1 MFRRRTPRRAW
12 PGRAVVWAAV
22 LAAIFP
28 VLAVAAPV
36 SASAAGVRPAAAVGG
51 AVSRASARAGGTADS
66 TATAPAPTTG
76 AAPVRRACPTPKP
89 GYAACDALIRTDA
102 AGHQGMLAAGVTPLG
117 YGPADLQ
124 SAYALPSA
132 TAGKGATVAI
142 VDAYDDPT
150 AESDLAAYRS
160 QYGLPPCTTANGCF
174 RKVNQDG
181 GSEPPTRD
189 AGWAEEISLDLDMVS
204 AACPNCHILLVEADD
219 DSVQNLGIAENEAV
233 ALGAKYVSNSYGTSP
248 LDDVPT
254 AELQQWDTAYYDHPG
269 VVITAA
275 TGDDGWNGYQSTE
288 FPASSPHVVAV
299 GGTTLTRDPSSPRG
313 WSESVWEDTGG
324 GSGCSGLP
332 QPSWQTLPGPT
343 GRADCGRVVADVSAD
358 ADPDTGVAVYDTYGG
373 VEGWTVIGGTS
384 AATPL
389 IAAVYALA
397 GTPVGGTYPASYLYA
412 NPSALNGVSTGNN
425 WSSGDLGNCITVSS
439 NGQAFWPAY
448 MCNGEPGYN
457 APSGLGTPE
466 GVAAFQAGPL
476 GEVTGTVRDTAGRPL
491 AGITVSIG
499 SGTAITDAHGRYA
512 TTALDGSYSA
522 TAAEFGYA
530 SQSVSVTV
538 ASGAT
543 ATADFT
549 LSKDPTA
556 TVSGTVTDASG
567 HGWPLYAQV
576 QVPGTPVSTYTN
588 PVTGRYQVT
597 LPVTGAAY
605 TLDASA
611 VYPGYQAGTASVT
624 PATAG
629 ASQDFGLT
637 VDPMSNCAAPG
648 YQPVYNGYRQTFST
662 GTTPAGWT
670 LSNFAGD
677 GGVGWVFDNPQH
689 LRNDTGGSGGFAYV
703 TGIQDYLGATMTTQP
718 LDLSGDQDP
727 VLQFDTNVWGEGDV
741 WVSPNGGQSWT
752 TVFSSASSDY
762 PTGPVPTTETIPLPA
777 SAAGQPDVLVRF
789 LFSGDYQ
796 EVDNIFVGELSCA
809 PTAGGLVV
817 GQVRD
822 RNTGQ
827 PVDGAQVSVGGAA
840 ATTVPAPDDPAVGGG
855 LYWLFSGAGT
865 QALAASAPFG
875 YSPAAA
881 DVTVTGGA
889 VTRADLT
896 LAAPRLALSPGRV
909 AGAAA
914 TGSGAA
920 TEHLTVANTG
930 SAPTTVTLDAQQGP
944 FTVAGQPTDTAAG
957 TAAETARAAAG
968 PPLRT
973 VAGHFGPGL
982 PGKPDG
988 PAVQPAAVPSAA
1000 GLAQPGGGDTSWV
1013 PVAHFPEDV
1022 YDDAAAE
1029 DPATGQV
1036 YVVGGVNTLG
1046 VYLASA
1052 EAWMFSPASGTW
1064 TQLPDMASQRE
1075 APAAAFIGGKLYVTG
1090 GADPSDVVNQ
1100 TALEIY
1106 DPRTG
1111 QWSAGAPVPHA
1122 YYGSAT
1128 AVLDGKMYV
1137 IGGCDINSQCRYR
1150 NVQVY
1155 DPATNTWAQ
1164 AAPYPR
1170 PISFGAC
1177 GGIGGKLYC
1186 AGGYDN
1192 NLGHGTAAA
1201 YVYNPQANAWS
1212 PIASMPIDL
1221 WGGAY
1226 AAANGQLLVSG
1237 GVTSGPII
1245 SGFGEEVTNQGFTYN
1260 PATSAWTPLPNAA
1273 DTVYRGGSACGLY
1286 QVGGIAG
1293 TYESVYAAPAD
1304 TAQQLPGYGG
1314 CDGGAGVP
1322 WLSLSHSQLTLA
1334 PGQRATVTV
1343 TLNAADPSVS
1353 QPGTYTATLT
1363 AEASTPYLS
1372 PVANVALAASPPR
1385 TWGELS
1391 GTVEGKACDGST
1403 AALAGVAVQIDSA
1416 AGSWTLTTDTS
1427 GQYAIWLDAGDSPLT
1442 LIATDPDYLAQAVT
1456 ASLTARKTTTVN
1468 LTLSQAGC

>member
-1 MFRRRTPRRAW
+1 MFRRRMPRLAW
-12 PGRAVVWAAV
+12 PGRAVVCAAMLV
-22 LAAIFP
+22 LLLP
-28 VLAVAAPV
+28 VLAVAAPAGALA
-36 SASAAGVRPAAAVGG
+36 ASVRPAAAASGT
-51 AVSRASARAGGTADS
+51 VSRASAAGGNTAGGTA
-66 TATAPAPTTG
+66 AAPAAAVG
-76 AAPVRRACPTPKP
+76 AAPVRHACPAPKP
-89 GYAACDALIRTDA
+89 GYAACDALVRTDA
-102 AGHQGMLAAGVTPLG
+102 AGHQGMLAAGVTPQG

-160 QYGLPPCTTANGCF
+160 QYGLPACTTADGCF

-181 GSEPPTRD
+181 GSEPPARD

-219 DSVQNLGIAENEAV
+219 SSVQNLGIAENEAV
-233 ALGAKYVSNSYGTSP
+233 ALGAKYVSNSYGTNPGAST
-248 LDDVPT
+248 LT

-343 GRADCGRVVADVSAD
+343 GLADCGRVVADVSAD

-373 VEGWTVIGGTS
+373 AEGWGVLGGTS
-384 AATPL
+384 AASPL

-397 GTPVGGTYPASYLYA
+397 GAPVGGTYPASYLYA
-412 NPSALNGVSTGNN
+412 NPSALNNVTTGNN
-425 WSSGDLGNCITVSS
+425 WSSGDLGDCTTVSS
-439 NGQAFWPAY
+439 NGQALWPAY

-466 GVAAFQAGPL
+466 GVAAFQAGPH
-476 GEVTGTVRDTAGRPL
+476 GEVTGTVRDSHGRPVAGVTVNIGSASTVTDAAGRY
-491 AGITVSIG
+491 
-499 SGTAITDAHGRYA
+499 D
-512 TTALDGSYSA
+512 TTALDGSYTA
-522 TAAEFGYA
+522 TAAEFGYVG
-530 SQSVSVTV
+530 QSVSVTV

-605 TLDASA
+605 TLNASA
-611 VYPGYQAGTASVT
+611 VYPGYQAGAASVT
-624 PATAG
+624 PTTAG
-629 ASQDFGLT
+629 ASQNIGLT
-637 VDPMSNCAAPG
+637 VDPLSCTAPG
-648 YQPVYNGYRQTFST
+648 YQPVYNGYRQTFDT

-670 LSNFAGD
+670 LDNAPD
-677 GGVGWVFDNPQH
+677 GGWVFDNPEH
-689 LRNDTGGSGGFAYV
+689 LPNDTGGSGGFAFV
-703 TGIQDYLGATMTTQP
+703 GGIHDGFSADMTTQP
-718 LDLSGDQDP
+718 IDLSGDQDP
-727 VLQFDTNVWGEGDV
+727 VLQFDAYWSLGAVDI
-741 WVSPNGGQSWT
+741 WVSADGGGGLAWSSEDT
-752 TVFSSASSDY
+752 TV
-762 PTGPVPTTETIPLPA
+762 PIPGPVTETIPLPA
-777 SAAGQPDVLVRF
+777 SVAGKPDVQVEIQFEEGNYMEL
-789 LFSGDYQ
+789 
-796 EVDNIFVGELSCA
+796 DNFFVGELGCA

-827 PVDGAQVSVGGAA
+827 PVDGAQVSAGGPGDTT
-840 ATTVPAPDDPAVGGG
+840 TTVPAPDDPAVGGG
-855 LYWLFSGAGT
+855 LYWLFSPAGS
-865 QALAASAPFG
+865 QALTASAPFG

-881 DVTVTGGA
+881 NVTVTGGA

-909 AGAAA
+909 TGTAAM
-914 TGSGAA
+914 GSGAA

-930 SAPTTVTLDAQQGP
+930 SAPATVTLDAQQGP

-957 TAAETARAAAG
+957 TAAETARAAGG

-982 PGKPDG
+982 PGKPAG
-988 PAVQPAAVPSAA
+988 PAVQPAAMPSAA
-1000 GLAQPGGGDTSWV
+1000 GPAQPGGGDTSWV

-1036 YVVGGVNTLG
+1036 YVVGGVVNDTLSPG
-1046 VYLASA
+1046 AST
-1052 EAWMFSPASGTW
+1052 EAWVFTPASGTW
-1064 TQLPDMASQRE
+1064 SQLPDMASQRE
-1075 APAAAFIGGKLYVTG
+1075 APAAAFINGKLYVTG
-1090 GADPSDVVNQ
+1090 GYDFSDIANQ
-1100 TALEIY
+1100 AALEIY

-1111 QWSAGAPVPHA
+1111 QWSAGAPIPHA
-1122 YYGSAT
+1122 YYGSVT

-1137 IGGCDINSQCRYR
+1137 IGGCNTTGQCPYR

-1155 DPATNTWAQ
+1155 DPATNAWVQ
-1164 AAPYPR
+1164 AAAYPR
-1170 PISFGAC
+1170 TIAFGSC

-1186 AGGYDN
+1186 AGGYDQD
-1192 NLGHGTAAA
+1192 LGYGTAAA
-1201 YVYNPQANAWS
+1201 YVYNPQANAWN

-1237 GVTSGPII
+1237 GVSGGAFA
-1245 SGFGEEVTNQGFTYN
+1245 SLAEELTNQGFAYN
-1260 PATSAWTPLPNAA
+1260 PATGAWTPLPNAA
-1273 DTVYRGGSACGLY
+1273 DTVYRGGSACGAY
-1286 QVGGIAG
+1286 QVGGLAG
-1293 TYESVYAAPAD
+1293 PYGGSPLTLTD

-1322 WLSLSHSQLTLA
+1322 WLSLSKSQLTLV

-1343 TLNAADPSVS
+1343 TLNAADPSIS
-1353 QPGTYTATLT
+1353 QPGTYAATLLADAT
-1363 AEASTPYLS
+1363 TPYL
-1372 PVANVALAASPPR
+1372 PPAAGVALTASPPR
-1385 TWGELS
+1385 TWGELA
-1391 GTVEGKACDGST
+1391 GTVEGKACDGSS
-1403 AALAGVAVQIDSA
+1403 APLAGVTVQVDSA

-1427 GQYAIWLDAGDSPLT
+1427 GRYAIWLDAGDSPLT
-1442 LIATDPDYLAQAVT
+1442 LIATDPDYLAQADTVG
-1456 ASLTARKTTTVN
+1456 LTARTATTVN
-1468 LTLSQAGC
+1468 LTLSRAGC

>member
-1 MFRRRTPRRAW
+1 MFGRRMLRRAG
-12 PGRAVVWAAV
+12 PGRAVVCAAV
-22 LAAIFP
+22 LAVVLP
-28 VLAVAAPV
+28 VLAVAAPI
-36 SASAAGVRPAAAVGG
+36 SASATSVRPAAAADG
-51 AVSRASARAGGTADS
+51 AVSRAPSATAGGA
-66 TATAPAPTTG
+66 AAAQAPVAG
-76 AAPVRRACPTPKP
+76 AAPVRHACSAPKP

-102 AGHQGMLAAGVTPLG
+102 AGHQGMLAAGVTPQG

-150 AESDLAAYRS
+150 AESDLATYRS
-160 QYGLPPCTTANGCF
+160 QYGLPACTTADGCF

-181 GSEPPTRD
+181 GSEPPARD
-189 AGWAEEISLDLDMVS
+189 AGWSEEISLDLDMVS
-204 AACPNCHILLVEADD
+204 AACPNCRILLVEADD
-219 DSVQNLGIAENEAV
+219 SSVQNLGIAENEAV

-248 LDDVPT
+248 TDDVPM
-254 AELQQWDTAYYDHPG
+254 AELQQWDTEYYDHPG
-269 VVITAA
+269 VAIVAA
-275 TGDDGWNGYQSTE
+275 SGDDGWNGYQSTE

-313 WSESVWEDTGG
+313 WSESVWADTGG

-332 QPSWQTLPGPT
+332 QPSWQTLT
-343 GRADCGRVVADVSAD
+343 GRPYCGRVVADVSAD
-358 ADPDTGVAVYDTYGG
+358 ADPDTGMAVYDTYGG

-397 GTPVGGTYPASYLYA
+397 GAPVGGTYPASYLYA
-412 NPSALNGVSTGNN
+412 NPSALNNVTTGNN
-425 WSSGDLGNCITVSS
+425 WSSGDLGNCTTVSS
-439 NGQAFWPAY
+439 NGQALWPAF

-466 GVAAFQAGPL
+466 GVAAFQAGPH

-549 LSKDPTA
+549 LSKYPTA
-556 TVSGTVTDASG
+556 TISGTVTDASG

-637 VDPMSNCAAPG
+637 IDPMSNCVAPG
-648 YQPVYNGYRQTFST
+648 YQPVYNGYRQTFDT
-662 GTTPAGWT
+662 GTTPTGWT
-670 LSNFAGD
+670 LSNFAND

-689 LRNDTGGSGGFAYV
+689 LPNDTGGSGGFAYV
-703 TGIQDYLGATMTTQP
+703 AGIQVYLGATMTTQP

-727 VLQFDTNVWGEGDV
+727 VLQFDTNVGGEGDV

-752 TVFSSASSDY
+752 TVFTSASSDY
-762 PTGPVPTTETIPLPA
+762 PAGPGPATETIPLPA

-789 LFSGDYQ
+789 LFSGAYQ
-796 EVDNIFVGELSCA
+796 EIDNVFVGELSCA

-855 LYWLFSGAGT
+855 LYWLFSPAGR
-865 QALAASAPFG
+865 QALTASAPFG

-881 DVTVTGGA
+881 NVTVAGGA
-889 VTRADLT
+889 VTQADLT
-896 LAAPRLALSPGRV
+896 LGAPRLALSPGRV
-909 AGAAA
+909 AGTAA

-982 PGKPDG
+982 PGKPGG
-988 PAVQPAAVPSAA
+988 PTVQPAARSSAA
-1000 GLAQPGGGDTSWV
+1000 GLAPPGGDDTSWV

-1036 YVVGGVNTLG
+1036 YVVGGVVAGALSPEGIST
-1046 VYLASA
+1046 
-1052 EAWMFSPASGTW
+1052 EAWVFSPATGTW
-1064 TQLPDMASQRE
+1064 SQLPDMAFQRE

-1090 GADPSDVVNQ
+1090 GYDISDVVNQ
-1100 TALEIY
+1100 AALEIY

-1137 IGGCDINSQCRYR
+1137 IGGCNATSQCPYR

-1155 DPATNTWAQ
+1155 DPATNTWTQ
-1164 AAPYPR
+1164 AAAYPR
-1170 PISFGAC
+1170 TIAFGNC
-1177 GGIGGKLYC
+1177 GGIGGELYC
-1186 AGGYDN
+1186 AGGYDQD
-1192 NLGHGTAAA
+1192 LGYGTAAA

-1237 GVTSGPII
+1237 GVTSE
-1245 SGFGEEVTNQGFTYN
+1245 GFGSVGLGELTNEGFAYN

-1286 QVGGIAG
+1286 QIGGITG
-1293 TYESVYAAPAD
+1293 PYESLNSAPAD
-1304 TAQQLPGYGG
+1304 TAEQLPGYGG

-1322 WLSLSHSQLTLA
+1322 WLSLSQGQLTLA

-1353 QPGTYTATLT
+1353 QPGTYAATLT
-1363 AEASTPYLS
+1363 AEASTPYL
-1372 PVANVALAASPPR
+1372 PPAANVTLTASPPR

-1403 AALAGVAVQIDSA
+1403 APLAGVAVQVDSA

-1427 GQYAIWLDAGDSPLT
+1427 GRYAIWLDAGDSPLT
-1442 LIATDPDYLAQAVT
+1442 LITTDPDYLAQAVT
-1456 ASLTARKTTTVN
+1456 ASLTAGKTTTVN
-1468 LTLSQAGC
+1468 LTLSRAGC